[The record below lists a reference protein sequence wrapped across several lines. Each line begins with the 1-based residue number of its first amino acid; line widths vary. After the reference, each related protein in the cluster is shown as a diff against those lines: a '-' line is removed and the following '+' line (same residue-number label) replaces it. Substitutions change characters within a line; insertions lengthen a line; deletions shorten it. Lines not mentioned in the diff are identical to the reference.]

1 MSGLSRQRNLP
12 QIAFVDKDLSTELE
26 KINSNSKNV
35 EEKFPEHSFF
45 AWCAKNGIGME
56 YLKSFTYVDIM
67 KMLVSLIDTNSEKTN
82 KNSVRKATQ
91 SDIDKLLGQRL

>member
-1 MSGLSRQRNLP
+1 MIGLLRQRNLP

-67 KMLVSLIDTNSEKTN
+67 KMLVSFIDTNNEKTN
-82 KNSVRKATQ
+82 KNSIRKATQ

>member
-1 MSGLSRQRNLP
+1 MIGLSRQRNLP

-26 KINSNSKNV
+26 KINSNNKNIK
-35 EEKFPEHSFF
+35 EKFPEHSFL
-45 AWCAKNGIGME
+45 AWCAKNGICME

-67 KMLVSLIDTNSEKTN
+67 KMLISFIDTNDVKTN
-82 KNSVRKATQ
+82 EKGVRKATQ